1 METRTAIGQEFP
13 DPSAISGDH
22 VLRAAPADTPFQQVI
37 YEDHL
42 RTVAGV
48 PAWLLT
54 IAGALALTATTA
66 TVVAVRRSGQRRSA
80 YWEASPDRTEGTGE

>member
-1 METRTAIGQEFP
+1 
-13 DPSAISGDH
+13 
-22 VLRAAPADTPFQQVI
+22 VI
-37 YEDHL
+37 YADHL

-66 TVVAVRRSGQRRSA
+66 TVLAVRRSRQRRSA